1 MTSITANSFKVRAR
15 ATARRVR
22 RGLSLIEAAAVLGL
36 LMLVVAGAMLLYQ
49 NASTN
54 SRIAESA
61 SQLATI
67 QQNVRSTYAGA
78 AGFTGLQNSTIANTL
93 PAKMNAGGGA
103 LRHAFNGTVSV
114 LPTNTGGGA
123 DSGFYVAFTGV
134 PAEACQKLATMD
146 MGRAIVGLVIGGA
159 TASTTTP
166 PPFTPAN
173 AQNGCGTSGTT
184 TMAWTVAG

>member
-54 SRIAESA
+54 SRVAESA

-67 QQNVRSTYAGA
+67 QEFKRPTYAGS

-103 LRHAFNGTVSV
+103 LRHAFNGTVTV
-114 LPTNTGGGA
+114 LPTNTGGGT

-184 TMAWTVAG
+184 TMTWTVAG

>member
-54 SRIAESA
+54 SRVAESA

-67 QQNVRSTYAGA
+67 QQNIRSTYAGS
-78 AGFTGLQNSTIANTL
+78 AGFTCRRLPNLRMPRMPST
-93 PAKMNAGGGA
+93 A
-103 LRHAFNGTVSV
+103 LR
-114 LPTNTGGGA
+114 
-123 DSGFYVAFTGV
+123 
-134 PAEACQKLATMD
+134 
-146 MGRAIVGLVIGGA
+146 
-159 TASTTTP
+159 
-166 PPFTPAN
+166 
-173 AQNGCGTSGTT
+173 
-184 TMAWTVAG
+184 